1 MKRGDDGEG
10 SSFCRREATCTST
23 VRVDG
28 VAQSDLQRD
37 DGGAVRLDLPVGT
50 HRVEVA
56 YDKEFG
62 FPVSV
67 LVHPVPR
74 PPDSVYRVEV
84 RDFET
89 LEYR

>member
-1 MKRGDDGEG
+1 MIEIETAGGEFISTPPGPVWIDDLFDLIEQ
-10 SSFCRREATCTST
+10 SVRE
-23 VRVDG
+23 DK
-28 VAQSDLQRD
+28 
-37 DGGAVRLDLPVGT
+37 
-50 HRVEVA
+50 HVEVS
-56 YDKEFG
+56 YHKEFG

-67 LVHPVPR
+67 LVHPDPP